1 MHFSVGV
8 FIVILFVN
16 NITSTEEELWS
27 YDDVNYTDDSNILNA
42 ASFANQ
48 CIKLNKEEEKLVDV
62 AYYKGSIQDKECF
75 KVVMGKIRKNAEEDV
90 KLYHVVLCQT
100 LGKYEQ
106 IDIKEYDRM
115 EKVSMHKD
123 VFYKINLLTKQYL
136 KVRLHEFKLV
146 IKIMK
151 VDNYYV
157 AYVLGE
163 SGQKAKIFF
172 VESNGLLLSS
182 TWDKE

>member
-75 KVVMGKIRKNAEEDV
+75 KVVMGKIRKTAEEGNLDDAM
-90 KLYHVVLCQT
+90 L
-100 LGKYEQ
+100 
-106 IDIKEYDRM
+106 EY
-115 EKVSMHKD
+115 
-123 VFYKINLLTKQYL
+123 ILTSTKP
-136 KVRLHEFKLV
+136 ESIKLV
-146 IKIMK
+146 IYEDKLRRYFPKSYTKEQIEDTVMK
-151 VDNYYV
+151 
-157 AYVLGE
+157 LI
-163 SGQKAKIFF
+163 QKWHKNR
-172 VESNGLLLSS
+172 E
-182 TWDKE
+182 KENER